1 MKNDIKTIFAHKI
14 RDFRL
19 PSYSEIPDVG
29 LYLEQV
35 TKYVNG
41 IIEPLGC
48 PAITSSMISNYVKQG
63 VVSAPERKLY
73 SRDHLVYFIFISI
86 AKTVISIDDVAMLYE
101 KQRELYDIPTAY
113 AYFCEEFE
121 NMLLYISGL
130 KEQVDNVGVTESKLK
145 TTLRSVIMAAANIVF
160 VNNSLTV
167 LREST
172 DEVKIEN
179 K

>member
-1 MKNDIKTIFAHKI
+1 MPA
-14 RDFRL
+14 
-19 PSYSEIPDVG
+19 YSEIPDVG

-86 AKTVISIDDVAMLYE
+86 AKTVISIDDVAMLYK

-160 VNNSLTV
+160 VNNSLDI

-172 DEVKIEN
+172 DAVKLEN

>member
-1 MKNDIKTIFAHKI
+1 MPA
-14 RDFRL
+14 
-19 PSYSEIPDVG
+19 YSEIPDVG

-48 PAITSSMISNYVKQG
+48 PSITSSMISNYVKQG
-63 VVSAPERKLY
+63 VVSAPKKKLY
-73 SRDHLVYFIFISI
+73 GRDHLVYFIFISI

-160 VNNSLTV
+160 VNNSLDI

-172 DEVKIEN
+172 DEVKVES

>member
-1 MKNDIKTIFAHKI
+1 MPA
-14 RDFRL
+14 
-19 PSYSEIPDVG
+19 YSEIPDVG

-160 VNNSLTV
+160 VNNSLDI

-172 DEVKIEN
+172 DAVKLEN

>member
-19 PSYSEIPDVG
+19 PAYSEIPDVG

-63 VVSAPERKLY
+63 VVSAPQKKLY
-73 SRDHLVYFIFISI
+73 GREHIVYFIFISI
-86 AKTVISIDDVAMLYE
+86 AKTVISIDDVAMLYK

-160 VNNSLTV
+160 VNNSLDI

>member
-1 MKNDIKTIFAHKI
+1 
-14 RDFRL
+14 
-19 PSYSEIPDVG
+19 
-29 LYLEQV
+29 
-35 TKYVNG
+35 
-41 IIEPLGC
+41 
-48 PAITSSMISNYVKQG
+48 
-63 VVSAPERKLY
+63 
-73 SRDHLVYFIFISI
+73 VYFIFISI
-86 AKTVISIDDVAMLYE
+86 AKTVISIDDVAMLYK
-101 KQRELYDIPTAY
+101 KQRELYDIPAAY

-160 VNNSLTV
+160 VNNSLDI

-172 DEVKIEN
+172 DEVKVES

>member
-1 MKNDIKTIFAHKI
+1 MCNDIKTIFAQKI

-19 PSYSEIPDVG
+19 PKYTEIPDMG
-29 LYLEQV
+29 LYLEQT

-73 SRDHLVYFIFISI
+73 SRDQLVYFIFISI
-86 AKTVISIDDVAMLYE
+86 AKTVVSIDDVAMLYR
-101 KQRELYDIPTAY
+101 KQRELYDVPTAY
-113 AYFCEEFE
+113 AYFCDEFE

-130 KEQVDNVGVTESKLK
+130 KDKVDNVGITDSKLK

-160 VNNSLTV
+160 VNNSLDI

>member
-1 MKNDIKTIFAHKI
+1 MPA
-14 RDFRL
+14 
-19 PSYSEIPDVG
+19 YSEIPDVG

-63 VVSAPERKLY
+63 VVSAPQKKLY
-73 SRDHLVYFIFISI
+73 GREHIVYFIFISI

-160 VNNSLTV
+160 VNNSLDI

-172 DEVKIEN
+172 DEVKVES

>member
-1 MKNDIKTIFAHKI
+1 MESNLKSLFAQKVEKI
-14 RDFRL
+14 HL
-19 PSYSEIPDVG
+19 PPYSELPDMG

-41 IIEPLGC
+41 VLSPLGC
-48 PAITSSMISNYVKQG
+48 PAITPSMISNYVKQG

-73 SRDHLVYFIFISI
+73 SRDQLVYFIFISI
-86 AKTVISIDDVAMLYE
+86 AKTVVSIDDVAMLYR

-160 VNNSLTV
+160 VNNSLAI
-167 LREST
+167 LREIT